1 MIEYFDCPFGLK
13 GIKIPTYKD
22 LSSPPKKEVEIT
34 VCATTWNR
42 RKEIITQSIKSIFGQ
57 RFPVENYEVILVDDA
72 TEGRRVEDLR
82 QAVDELIREYP
93 NHNFRVYITLYT
105 RCYNDPHILNVAFK
119 RALGWILM
127 VSQVDIVHVGETLE
141 SAWRHHNHLDKL
153 WVCPKH
159 YGEKAKGMGME
170 EAAPW
175 SFAFF
180 PHEFG
185 SSVRKKYVDKIK
197 GRNEKIIYEPPDVE
211 FHVYLQKSGIIF
223 GEDESV
229 KTLHLYDAHNGCSRN
244 FRPPAGN
251 HNLNP
256 PLIGRPEDKVW
267 TQGDWGVLTS
277 EEETKVIMSESM
289 RRNLK

>member
-1 MIEYFDCPFGLK
+1 MPEFFDCPFGLK
-13 GIKIPTYKD
+13 GIKIPSYKE
-22 LSSPPKKEVEIT
+22 LPSPPKEDGIKIT

-42 RKEIITQSIKSIFGQ
+42 KKEIITQSIKSIFDQ

-72 TEGRRVEDLR
+72 TKGRRVEDLR

-127 VSQVDIVHVGETLE
+127 ISQVDIVHLGETLE
-141 SAWRHHNHLDKL
+141 SAWRHHNNLDKL

-159 YGEKAKGMGME
+159 YAEKAKGTRME
-170 EAAPW
+170 GAVPW
-175 SFAFF
+175 PFAYF

-185 SSVRKKYVDKIK
+185 SSVRKKYVAQIK
-197 GRNEKIIYEPPDVE
+197 GRNEKIISEPPDVD
-211 FHVYLQKSGIIF
+211 FHIRLGQLGILF

-229 KTLHLYDAHNGCSRN
+229 KTLHRRMAHAGCHRLL
-244 FRPPAGN
+244 RKPPKN
-251 HNLNP
+251 
-256 PLIGRPEDKVW
+256 IQI
-267 TQGDWGVLTS
+267 TQADWGDLTP
-277 EEETKVIMSESM
+277 EEEKKVIMTEGM
-289 RRNLK
+289 KKCLRECG